1 MPENLTNE
9 HRGAWVAFLFSS
21 ARVNRE
27 IDRRLTEAGM
37 VDIAV
42 YDVLL
47 RLEDAPERR
56 MKMTDLAEAV
66 IFSKSG
72 ITRLVDRLEKE
83 GLVERQ
89 SCPSDRRRV
98 HAFLTDKGL
107 AERERAWPVY
117 RQGILDLFAANMTR
131 EEAATVEKILGRMM
145 GSKCEA

>member
-1 MPENLTNE
+1 MPAELSTE
-9 HRGAWVAFLFSS
+9 HKEAWVAFLLSG
-21 ARVNRE
+21 AKVNRE
-27 IDRRLTEAGM
+27 IDRRMEEAGVIDM
-37 VDIAV
+37 AV

-47 RLEDAPERR
+47 RLEEAPDRR

-72 ITRLVDRLEKE
+72 ITRLVDRLVKD

-107 AERERAWPVY
+107 AVREHAWPFY
-117 RQGILDLFAANMTR
+117 REAIAELFAANMSQ
-131 EEAATVEKILGRMM
+131 EEAVTIAKILGRMM
-145 GSKCEA
+145 GPRCC